1 MNTTLIQEVRLLSE
15 EKNSVMSELDFK
27 KQRFV
32 HMYLTGHYKNSELA
46 ELFEVS
52 DSTIRTWLKKPEI
65 KQAIEEMQNDIHQSV
80 SNQLKNLTV
89 KAVGRLSDLTES
101 PIDGVAL
108 QAVNSI
114 LDRAGHRPKQEIKVD
129 KTVTTIEQKMK
140 QLIESTIDDYEI
152 MEEVVDDE

>member
-1 MNTTLIQEVRLLSE
+1 MSE
-15 EKNSVMSELDFK
+15 NNNAVAELDFK

-32 HMYLTGHYKNSELA
+32 HMYLTGQYKNAELA
-46 ELFEVS
+46 ELFEVHPN
-52 DSTIRTWLKKPEI
+52 TISKWLRTPEI
-65 KQAIEEMQNDIHQSV
+65 QKAITDMQDDIHNSV
-80 SNQLKNLTV
+80 SNQIKNLTL
-89 KAVGRLSDLTES
+89 KAVDRLSDLTES

-140 QLIESTIDDYEI
+140 QLIDSTIDIDDLEEL
-152 MEEVVDDE
+152 EEVFDEYDE